1 MSEQQ
6 PKPFLFCT
14 DPAARLNRGAGPC
27 QVETDHPGPLLV
39 NLWLAGGKLVGTVSD
54 LTTGRASYVEGQ
66 AAEALLQQA
75 GLAGGGPTQPP
86 ATEDRGE
93 LAGWALANLHRD
105 ALAVLRYLLAP
116 VRRAPTERDVRLVLR
131 LPERSARRRFEELR
145 RAGLI
150 QAPARGR
157 RGGVRLTTAG
167 ARLAR
172 ALPPPV
178 NKPPLK

>member
-14 DPAARLNRGAGPC
+14 DAAARLTQGDGWC
-27 QVETDHPGPLLV
+27 QVESDHPCPLLV
-39 NLWLAGGKLVGTVSD
+39 NIWFGDGKVVGTVSD
-54 LTTGRASYVEGQ
+54 PTTGWSTYVEGQ
-66 AAEALLQQA
+66 AAAALLQQA
-75 GLAGGGPTQPP
+75 GLAGGGPAQPP

-93 LAGWALANLHRD
+93 LAGWALANLHKD
-105 ALAVLRYLLAP
+105 ALAVLRCLLAP
-116 VRRAPTERDVRLVLR
+116 ARRRPTERDVQSVLR
-131 LPERSARRRFEELR
+131 LSERSARRRFEELR

-157 RGGVRLTTAG
+157 RGGVCLTTAG

-172 ALPPPV
+172 ALSPTP
-178 NKPPLK
+178 NKTPHK